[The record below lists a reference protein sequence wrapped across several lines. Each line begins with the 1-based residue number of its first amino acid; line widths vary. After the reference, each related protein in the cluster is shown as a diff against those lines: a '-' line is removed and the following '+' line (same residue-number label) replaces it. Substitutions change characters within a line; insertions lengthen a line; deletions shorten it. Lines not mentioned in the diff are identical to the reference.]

1 MARWRYTLQEALVGL
16 RRNLMM
22 TVAVIL
28 SVTVSLTLL
37 GASLLLSEQV
47 DLATDD
53 WVGKVEVSIFLCD
66 DRTCPAIT
74 AEQQQDLQEQLE
86 AQPVVAEVFY
96 ESKREAYERFADLFK
111 DQPSLIESL
120 DADTRPASFRVRLEN
135 PALFGVIRDQFQ
147 AFPGVEEV
155 VDQRDV
161 LNQFLNFTNVV
172 RRSALVVAA
181 IQLIAAG
188 VLIANT
194 IRVAAFARRE
204 QTSIM
209 RLVGA
214 SNWYI
219 RLPFVLEG
227 VFAGLLGAL
236 VSWGLLYVTVP
247 RSAAGLRR
255 EVELLPFIDAGAV
268 VAVGPWLLI
277 AGVGIAALS
286 SILAL
291 RRFLDVDVH
300 PLFGFNPP

>member
-1 MARWRYTLQEALVGL
+1 MTARWRYTLQEAMKGL

-22 TVAVIL
+22 TVAVVL

-37 GASLLLSEQV
+37 GASLLLSNQV

-53 WVGKVEVSIFLCD
+53 WTGRVEVSIFLCD
-66 DRTCPAIT
+66 GRTCPEIT
-74 AEQQQDLQEQLE
+74 PEQREQLREDLE
-86 AQPVVAEVFY
+86 AEPVVEEVFY
-96 ESKREAYERFADLFK
+96 ESKQEAYETFVELFE
-111 DQPSLIESL
+111 DQPALV
-120 DADTRPASFRVRLEN
+120 DTVSPDTLPASFRVKLVD
-135 PALFGVIRDQFQ
+135 PQLFRVIADKFV
-147 AFPGVEEV
+147 AYPGVEDV
-155 VDQRDV
+155 VDQREV
-161 LNQFLNFTNVV
+161 LDQFLRFTNVV
-172 RRSALVVAA
+172 RNAALAVAA
-181 IQLIAAG
+181 IQLVAAG

-227 VFAGLLGAL
+227 VIAGLLGAL
-236 VSWGLLYVTVP
+236 VSWGLLAGTVP
-247 RSAAGLRR
+247 RVAGQLADDIQ
-255 EVELLPFIDAGAV
+255 LMPFIGMAEV

-277 AGVGIAALS
+277 AGVGIASLS

-291 RRFLDVDVH
+291 RRFLDV
-300 PLFGFNPP
+300 

>member
-1 MARWRYTLQEALVGL
+1 MRWLYILHEAFVGL

-37 GASLLLSEQV
+37 GASLLLNEQV
-47 DLATDD
+47 ELATDD
-53 WVGKVEVSIFLCD
+53 WVGRVEVTIFLCD

-74 AEQQQDLQEQLE
+74 PEQQEELRADLEDHE
-86 AQPVVAEVFY
+86 VVDEVFY
-96 ESKREAYERFADLFK
+96 ESKQEAYDRFTELFE
-111 DQPSLIESL
+111 DQPSLVESI
-120 DADTRPASFRVRLEN
+120 DPDTLPASFRVSLVN
-135 PALFGVIRDQFQ
+135 PNLFNVIRDQFS
-147 AFPGVEEV
+147 AYPGVDDI
-155 VDQRDV
+155 VDQREV
-161 LNQFLNFTNVV
+161 LNQFLRFTNVV
-172 RRSALVVAA
+172 RNAALTVAG

-204 QTSIM
+204 QTSVM

-227 VFAGLLGAL
+227 VIAGVIGAL
-236 VSWGLLYVTVP
+236 VSWGLLYGTVP
-247 RSAAGLRR
+247 RVADSLAQDI
-255 EVELLPFIDAGAV
+255 ELMPFIGAAEV
-268 VAVGPWLLI
+268 LTVGPWLVV
-277 AGVGIAALS
+277 AGGGIAAIS

-291 RRFLDVDVH
+291 RRFLDV
-300 PLFGFNPP
+300 

>member
-1 MARWRYTLQEALVGL
+1 MTARWTYVIREAIIGL

-53 WVGKVEVSIFLCD
+53 WTGRVEVSIYLCD
-66 DRTCPAIT
+66 ERGCDAAIT
-74 AEQQQDLQEQLE
+74 PEQQEQLREDLE
-86 AQPVVAEVFY
+86 ANEVVAEVFY
-96 ESKREAYERFADLFK
+96 ESKQDAYERFTAMFS
-111 DQPSLIESL
+111 DQESLI
-120 DADTRPASFRVRLEN
+120 DAIDPDTLPASFRVRLEN
-135 PALFGVIRDQFQ
+135 PNLFNVIADQFSTY
-147 AFPGVEEV
+147 PGVEEI
-155 VDQRDV
+155 VDQREV
-161 LNQFLNFTNVV
+161 LNQFLRFTNVV
-172 RRSALVVAA
+172 RTSALVVAA

-204 QTSIM
+204 QTGIM

-227 VFAGLLGAL
+227 VFAGLIGAL
-236 VSWGLLYVTVP
+236 VSWGLLWGTVP
-247 RSAAGLRR
+247 RVAGSLARDI
-255 EVELLPFIDAGAV
+255 ELMPFIGEAQV
-268 VAVGPWLLI
+268 IAVGPWLLL
-277 AGVGIAALS
+277 AGIGIAALS

-291 RRFLDVDVH
+291 RRFLDI
-300 PLFGFNPP
+300 

>member
-1 MARWRYTLQEALVGL
+1 MSARWRYILQEAFIGL

-47 DLATDD
+47 ELATDD

-66 DRTCPAIT
+66 GRTCPAIT
-74 AEQQQDLQEQLE
+74 PEQQETLRTELE
-86 AQPVVAEVFY
+86 DHAVVQEVFY
-96 ESKREAYERFADLFK
+96 ESKEDAYERFTELFR
-111 DQPSLIESL
+111 DQPNLVESVDPDVL
-120 DADTRPASFRVRLEN
+120 PASFRVKLQDPE
-135 PALFGVIRDQFQ
+135 LFRVISQEFV
-147 AFPGVEEV
+147 AYPGVEEI
-155 VDQRDV
+155 VDQRQV
-161 LNQFLNFTNVV
+161 LDQFLRFTNVI
-172 RRSALVVAA
+172 RNAALIVAA

-209 RLVGA
+209 KLVGA

-227 VFAGLLGAL
+227 MLAGLLGAL
-236 VSWGLLYVTVP
+236 VSWGLLYSSVP
-247 RSAAGLRR
+247 RVAGQLSR
-255 EVELLPFIDAGAV
+255 EIELMPFIGAADVIAIGPLLIVAGA
-268 VAVGPWLLI
+268 
-277 AGVGIAALS
+277 GIAALS
-286 SILAL
+286 SVIAL
-291 RRFLDVDVH
+291 RRFLDV
-300 PLFGFNPP
+300 